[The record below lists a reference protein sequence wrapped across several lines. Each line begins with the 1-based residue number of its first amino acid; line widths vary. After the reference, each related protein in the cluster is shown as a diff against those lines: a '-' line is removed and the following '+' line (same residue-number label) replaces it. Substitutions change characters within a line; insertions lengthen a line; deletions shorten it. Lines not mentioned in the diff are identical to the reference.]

1 MILDY
6 KHVKVILLGGT
17 LGGLDFGIRTSDY
30 FPGWE
35 FQEDLP
41 TCFGN
46 F

>member
-6 KHVKVILLGGT
+6 KHVKVILLGV
-17 LGGLDFGIRTSDY
+17 LDFGIRTSDY